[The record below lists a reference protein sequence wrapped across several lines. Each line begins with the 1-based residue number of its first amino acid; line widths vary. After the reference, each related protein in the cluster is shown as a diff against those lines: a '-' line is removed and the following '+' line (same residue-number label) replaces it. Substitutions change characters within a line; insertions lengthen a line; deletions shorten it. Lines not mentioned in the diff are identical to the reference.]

1 MSQIIRT
8 PRSRLDASDIWL
20 YIAEHGSVAAADRMA
35 DKIDAALQ
43 MLARHP
49 HAGVAQSQFRADL
62 RSFVVDNYVI
72 FYTPITDGIEVQRI
86 VHGAR
91 DLEGLI

>member
-1 MSQIIRT
+1 M
-8 PRSRLDASDIWL
+8 
-20 YIAEHGSVAAADRMA
+20 VATGLRNGPANRNAADYSNT
-35 DKIDAALQ
+35 
-43 MLARHP
+43 P
-49 HAGVAQSQFRADL
+49 
-62 RSFVVDNYVI
+62 YVI